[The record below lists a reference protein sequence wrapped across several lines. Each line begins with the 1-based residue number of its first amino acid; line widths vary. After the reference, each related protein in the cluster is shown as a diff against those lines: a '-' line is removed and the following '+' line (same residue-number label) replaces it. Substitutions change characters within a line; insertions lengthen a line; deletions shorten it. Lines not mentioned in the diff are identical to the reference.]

1 MSHATLEHVN
11 YSTPDP
17 EKTAAWMVDVFGWKI
32 RWQGPALETG
42 FTMHVGDDARYL
54 ALYRPS
60 TDLKPLG
67 DTYSRKGGLNQ
78 IGVVVDSLDET
89 EERVINAGFKPIS
102 HAHYE
107 PGWRFYFYDDAG
119 VEFEVISYRGGR

>member
-1 MSHATLEHVN
+1 MMA
-11 YSTPDP
+11 
-17 EKTAAWMVDVFGWKI
+17 DVFGWKI

-60 TDLKPLG
+60 KNLKSVG
-67 DTYSRKGGLNQ
+67 DTYSRKGGLNH

-102 HAHYE
+102 LADYE
-107 PGWRFYFYDDAG
+107 PGRRLYFYDDAG
-119 VEFEVISYRGGR
+119 VEFEVISYSGGR

>member
-1 MSHATLEHVN
+1 MSCATLEHVN

-17 EKTAAWMVDVFGWKI
+17 AKTAAWMADVFGWKI

-67 DTYSRKGGLNQ
+67 DTYSRKGGLNH

-102 HAHYE
+102 HADYE
-107 PGWRFYFYDDAG
+107 PGRRLYFYDDAG
-119 VEFEVISYRGGR
+119 VEFEVIIYSGGR

>member
-17 EKTAAWMVDVFGWKI
+17 EKTAAWMADVFGWKI

-60 TDLKPLG
+60 TALKSLG
-67 DTYSRKGGLNQ
+67 DTYRRKGGLNH
-78 IGVVVDSLDET
+78 IGVVVDNLDAT

-102 HAHYE
+102 HADYE
-107 PGWRFYFYDDAG
+107 PGRRFYFYDDAG
-119 VEFEVISYRGGR
+119 VEFEVIS

>member
-11 YSTPDP
+11 YCTPDP
-17 EKTAAWMVDVFGWKI
+17 SKTAAWMADVFGWKI

-60 TDLKPLG
+60 KNLKPVG
-67 DTYSRKGGLNQ
+67 DTYSQKGGLNH
-78 IGVVVDSLDET
+78 IGVVVDNLDET
-89 EERVINAGFKPIS
+89 EEKVKNAGFKPIS
-102 HAHYE
+102 HADYE
-107 PGWRFYFYDDAG
+107 PGRRFYFYDDAG
-119 VEFEVISYRGGR
+119 VEFEVISYGDGR